1 MGIPIKYE
9 ALIENFDRCLKFFE
23 DLETKAEEAKARKN
37 AKGNGGKKENK
48 LNQIDLEQFKDDFKY
63 IDKLYGSGINNPGLS
78 LAITNFEPEKKEK
91 WLREFISKLAIL
103 GTEKDK
109 GSVGNIEMRNRIS
122 RKINSLKKEL
132 KEVLDKIQKLVD
144 EGNVPFPLKSD
155 EFKANLKMCIEKV
168 DFYYDETVENKA
180 KKDDKTDEEA
190 RKAIEDDAKGII
202 PYKESSIA
210 EGIRMIQ
217 SKDSGDFKGKMRY
230 LIDEINKE
238 GSYRGISLLDGK
250 DAEGN
255 NKCKNISLLK
265 KILVNHTLG
274 HFGLDDDKVQD
285 AVDNLDYAIK
295 MKKNAEGRKAYKA
308 ELENRKAKRKIAKEV
323 AEEKKE
329 KEKQARKEA
338 EAAKKKAEE
347 EEEKARAAKEKE
359 TKEREKREQE
369 AAERK
374 RKEEEEKKE
383 REKKEQEAAERK
395 RKEEEDMKKAEAEA
409 AEAERKKKEQEA
421 AEAAAAARKAEE
433 EKLRAAKEKE
443 EKEKEKREQEA
454 AERKRKE
461 EEEKKEREKKE
472 QESAEAERKRKEAEA
487 AILGAILS
495 ISGNEVPSS
504 LGGISGGAICK
515 ALEKRTYTSENFIN
529 TLCECKDELR
539 QNRNSENN
547 ESEFLYDALLCIES
561 EKDEKRKEGVEII
574 YDEKKLEEL
583 KSILE
588 PAGEKQTPQAAEEK
602 KEAALP
608 TGETAVEEQSQPRA
622 TDEKKEEAKS
632 QPDLDA
638 LISKVRKELG
648 QVHDKIEKDS
658 EKKGKMTTVQK
669 HLKKFTGKETETLD
683 EFIEAV
689 YNLAWF
695 LGRKLG
701 EKWLYYNQLK
711 PLQEHDENTSD
722 NSIDTI
728 KSNLQSVK
736 EGLSNKK
743 ENIELPG
750 SRKTISINDVNIA
763 INDAI
768 ACLNDFAPKQAGT
781 TQATEPPAKQD
792 SATDAAATT
801 EPQVNPGEQQSTTT
815 STAASSAKQQAKAG
829 QSEQQSAAAEV
840 NTKPG
845 EGHAGNLSEI
855 CISLKATLIGLQGDN
870 QQCQELLTVLSDPT
884 GSNIEGVIKKISEFI
899 KNATNGEGTQI
910 ELAVVE
916 EMLKQFKQLAEN
928 SKYGGILEVINLLEE
943 YKRLKEVDKIEFGK
957 DVTTEDIRVRTNE
970 ISEIIEKMREWLEKI
985 KNKKMIKSE

>member
-308 ELENRKAKRKIAKEV
+308 ELENRKAKRKIA
-323 AEEKKE
+323 
-329 KEKQARKEA
+329 
-338 EAAKKKAEE
+338 
-347 EEEKARAAKEKE
+347 
-359 TKEREKREQE
+359 RE
-369 AAERK
+369 
-374 RKEEEEKKE
+374 
-383 REKKEQEAAERK
+383 
-395 RKEEEDMKKAEAEA
+395 
-409 AEAERKKKEQEA
+409 EAERKKKEQEA
-421 AEAAAAARKAEE
+421 AAAAKEEEERKKKEQEERERKEKEKKEQAERKKREQEAAEAAAAAAKEEEERKKKEQEDRKKAAAAAAEAEAAARKAEE

-443 EKEKEKREQEA
+443 EKEREKREQE
-454 AERKRKE
+454 
-461 EEEKKEREKKE
+461 EREKKE
-472 QESAEAERKRKEAEA
+472 KEEQARKAAEEEILN
-487 AILGAILS
+487 AILR
-495 ISGNEVPSS
+495 ISGNKVPSS
-504 LGGISGGAICK
+504 LEEISEGAICK
-515 ALEKRTYTSENFIN
+515 ALEKGTYTSGNFIN
-529 TLCECKDELR
+529 TLYGCKNELI
-539 QNRNSENN
+539 QNKSSENN

-561 EKDEKRKEGVEII
+561 KKDEKRKKGVEII

-583 KSILE
+583 KGILE

-781 TQATEPPAKQD
+781 TQATEPPAKPELVN
-792 SATDAAATT
+792 DAAATT

>member
-308 ELENRKAKRKIAKEV
+308 ELENRKAKRKIA
-323 AEEKKE
+323 
-329 KEKQARKEA
+329 
-338 EAAKKKAEE
+338 
-347 EEEKARAAKEKE
+347 
-359 TKEREKREQE
+359 RE
-369 AAERK
+369 
-374 RKEEEEKKE
+374 
-383 REKKEQEAAERK
+383 
-395 RKEEEDMKKAEAEA
+395 
-409 AEAERKKKEQEA
+409 EAERKKKEQEA
-421 AEAAAAARKAEE
+421 AAAAKEEEERKKKEQEERERKEKEKKEQAERKKRDQEAAEAAAAAAKEEEERKKKEQEDRKKAAAAAAEAEAAARKAEE

-443 EKEKEKREQEA
+443 EKEREKREQE
-454 AERKRKE
+454 
-461 EEEKKEREKKE
+461 EREKKE
-472 QESAEAERKRKEAEA
+472 KEEQARKAAEEEILN
-487 AILGAILS
+487 AILR
-495 ISGNEVPSS
+495 ISGNKVPSS
-504 LGGISGGAICK
+504 LEEISEGAICK
-515 ALEKRTYTSENFIN
+515 ALEKGTYTSGNFIN
-529 TLCECKDELR
+529 TLYGCKNELI
-539 QNRNSENN
+539 QNKSSENN

-561 EKDEKRKEGVEII
+561 KKDEKRKKGVEII

-583 KSILE
+583 KGILE

-781 TQATEPPAKQD
+781 TQATEPPAKPELVN
-792 SATDAAATT
+792 DAAATT

>member
-37 AKGNGGKKENK
+37 AKGNGEKKEDK

-78 LAITNFEPEKKEK
+78 LAIKKFGTEKEERY
-91 WLREFISKLAIL
+91 LREFISKLAIL

-109 GSVGNIEMRNRIS
+109 GSVGNVEMRNRIS

-155 EFKANLKMCIEKV
+155 EFKANLQMCIEKV

-190 RKAIEDDAKGII
+190 REAIEDDAKGII

-217 SKDSGDFKGKMRY
+217 SKDSGNFKGKMRY

-255 NKCKNISLLK
+255 NKCENISLLK

-308 ELENRKAKRKIAKEV
+308 ELENRKAKRKIAKEE
-323 AEEKKE
+323 AEKKKKAEDEAKKKAEAAAAETERKRKEEEEKKKKEQEAAERKKKAEAAEREKKE
-329 KEKQARKEA
+329 KEEQARKEA
-338 EAAKKKAEE
+338 ETAKKKAEE
-347 EEEKARAAKEKE
+347 EEEKARVA
-359 TKEREKREQE
+359 
-369 AAERK
+369 
-374 RKEEEEKKE
+374 KEEEE
-383 REKKEQEAAERK
+383 R
-395 RKEEEDMKKAEAEA
+395 KKAEAEA
-409 AEAERKKKEQEA
+409 AEKERKKKEQEA
-421 AEAAAAARKAEE
+421 AEAEAAARKAEE
-433 EKLRAAKEKE
+433 E
-443 EKEKEKREQEA
+443 
-454 AERKRKE
+454 
-461 EEEKKEREKKE
+461 
-472 QESAEAERKRKEAEA
+472 
-487 AILGAILS
+487 ILNAILS
-495 ISGNEVPSS
+495 ISGNKVPSS
-504 LGGISGGAICK
+504 LEEISEGAICK
-515 ALEKRTYTSENFIN
+515 ALEKGTYTSGNFIN
-529 TLCECKDELR
+529 TLYGCKNELI
-539 QNRNSENN
+539 QNKSSENN

-561 EKDEKRKEGVEII
+561 KKTEKEKKGVEII
-574 YDEKKLEEL
+574 YDKGKLEEL

-588 PAGEKQTPQAAEEK
+588 PAGEEQTPQAAEEK
-602 KEAALP
+602 KEAAAGGNAQTTP
-608 TGETAVEEQSQPRA
+608 QATTPQS
-622 TDEKKEEAKS
+622 DENAKMQEIKEKFEKLYECAENKKNK
-632 QPDLDA
+632 DKCIITKMRDA
-638 LISKVRKELG
+638 LEKCAKAKNSDELV
-648 QVHDKIEKDS
+648 Q
-658 EKKGKMTTVQK
+658 TVYD
-669 HLKKFTGKETETLD
+669 LADFTGM
-683 EFIEAV
+683 
-689 YNLAWF
+689 
-695 LGRKLG
+695 
-701 EKWLYYNQLK
+701 KWLYNQVQPLGKDNIDEISSNLK
-711 PLQEHDENTSD
+711 EVKNRFKDSKEKVVDKNNKKIGEKAVNEAIDTAIKNLQEKVIDKMPQAKAKATS
-722 NSIDTI
+722 S
-728 KSNLQSVK
+728 
-736 EGLSNKK
+736 
-743 ENIELPG
+743 
-750 SRKTISINDVNIA
+750 A
-763 INDAI
+763 
-768 ACLNDFAPKQAGT
+768 
-781 TQATEPPAKQD
+781 EPPAKPELVN
-792 SATDAAATT
+792 DAAATT

-928 SKYGGILEVINLLEE
+928 SKYGGIFEVINLLEE